1 MNIRTYGT
9 DERLV
14 FCREYLY
21 RAHLEGVEEI
31 LLLPI
36 PSSRGVD
43 KERVLSIVGESL
55 EKRESRADL
64 RRGETVVVGYGIPK
78 DIKEELAPLGVL
90 FVDVSKAEEFL
101 AENSR
106 LTAIGTVGRLL
117 YEENAAPC
125 ELSIG
130 IIGLGRI
137 GRALLG
143 LLLPFGAIPVVFT
156 ANEGARAELGV
167 SGIACAPY
175 GALNDEK
182 TLREIG
188 SFDYL
193 INTAPARIV
202 GEAVAPALRDVKII
216 ELASGDNF
224 PEGLDVV
231 RLPSLP
237 ARKYPKSAGKCLAR
251 SVLRMLGEG
260 NKTLFE

>member
-21 RAHLEGVEEI
+21 EGAPSGIGEI

-43 KERVLSIVGESL
+43 KETVLSLVECGDLGDGSGEAPL
-55 EKRESRADL
+55 
-64 RRGETVVVGYGIPK
+64 GETVVAGYGIPK
-78 DIKEELAPLGVL
+78 DIRDALAPLGVL
-90 FVDVSKAEEFL
+90 TLDVSLDEDYL
-101 AENSR
+101 LENAR
-106 LTAIGTVGRLL
+106 LTAIGMIARLL
-117 YEENAAPC
+117 SEENAAPC

-143 LLLPFGAIPVVFT
+143 LLLPFGAVPLVFT
-156 ANEGARAELGV
+156 ANEAARAELGV
-167 SGIACAPY
+167 SGIPTAPY
-175 GALNDEK
+175 GALSSAE
-182 TLREIG
+182 TLLGVGRL
-188 SFDYL
+188 DVL
-193 INTAPARIV
+193 INTAPARTV
-202 GEAVAPALRDVKII
+202 GEGALDALRGVKVF

-224 PEGLDVV
+224 PDGLDVV

-237 ARKYPKSAGKCLAR
+237 ARAYPKSAGKCLAG
-251 SVLRMLGEG
+251 SILRMLGEG
-260 NKTLFE
+260 NKMLFE

>member
-21 RAHLEGVEEI
+21 RGAPSGIGEI

-43 KERVLSIVGESL
+43 KERVISLVSESIAKKGSEAGS
-55 EKRESRADL
+55 RE
-64 RRGETVVVGYGIPK
+64 GETVVAGYGIPK
-78 DIKEELAPLGVL
+78 DIKDALVPLGAL
-90 FVDVSKAEEFL
+90 TVDVSLDEEFL
-101 AENSR
+101 LENSR
-106 LTAIGTVGRLL
+106 LTAIATLGKLL
-117 YEENAAPC
+117 SEENAAPC

-143 LLLPFGAIPVVFT
+143 LLLPLGAVPIVFT
-156 ANEGARAELGV
+156 GNEAARLELGL
-167 SGIACAPY
+167 SGIPTAPY
-175 GALNDEK
+175 SALRDADAPSELAK
-182 TLREIG
+182 L
-188 SFDYL
+188 DYL
-193 INTAPARIV
+193 INTAPARMV
-202 GEAVAPALRDVKII
+202 GEGAAGALRGARIL

-224 PEGLDVV
+224 PEGLEVV

-237 ARKYPKSAGKCLAR
+237 AKKYPRSAGKCLAL
-251 SVLRMLGEG
+251 SILRMLGEG
-260 NKTLFE
+260 RRNAF